1 VGSCAGGVRRVD
13 AARLQ
18 ALETAIAAGEFKK
31 IGSVL
36 VGIAIDKNLLPGP
49 QATILPFFGDKQPL
63 KNPDPRKQRISA
75 DRQNP
80 G

>member
-1 VGSCAGGVRRVD
+1 M
-13 AARLQ
+13 
-18 ALETAIAAGEFKK
+18 
-31 IGSVL
+31 L

-63 KNPDPRKQRISA
+63 KNPDPRKQKISA